1 MVKRFAGCW
10 PRVLRGWF
18 GDYFFMIIK
27 KKSVSLH
34 TEFFVSKIMAKG
46 RILYINQGVTPF
58 SEESDATVMNRY
70 LPQYTQDLGREIRV
84 FVPRFTDINERKHQ
98 LHEVIRLSGMNLI
111 VNNCDHQLII
121 KVGSIPTAR
130 LQVYF
135 IDNEEYFAKFGDTFD
150 SKGVLVP
157 SNDER
162 ILFFGRGTLEAV
174 RKLAWQ
180 PHLIHFSGWFSGMVP
195 FYLRRIN
202 KENAFFSGTRTVF
215 SLEADSFKGKFAE
228 EMERKMRADGA
239 TAKDL
244 RLYQNLDY
252 MTLMKAAITYANAIV
267 ISSPNVDPELV
278 QFAKE
283 NKRHVLD
290 YMPDKTEFYA
300 KINKLYETLCGSSLN
315 N

>member
-1 MVKRFAGCW
+1 
-10 PRVLRGWF
+10 
-18 GDYFFMIIK
+18 
-27 KKSVSLH
+27 
-34 TEFFVSKIMAKG
+34 MAKG

-58 SEESDATVMNRY
+58 SAETEATVMNRY
-70 LPQYTQDLGREIRV
+70 LPQYTQELGREIRV

-135 IDNEEYFAKFGDTFD
+135 IDNEEYFVKYGDTFD
-150 SKGVLVP
+150 EKGVLRP
-157 SNDER
+157 TNDER
-162 ILFFGRGTLEAV
+162 ILFFGRGALEAV

-202 KENAFFSGTRTVF
+202 KENAFFSGTKTVL
-215 SLEADSFKGKFAE
+215 SLEADTFKGSFAE
-228 EMERKMRADGA
+228 DMERKMRADGA

-252 MTLMKAAITYANAIV
+252 PTLMKAAITYANGIV

-278 QFAKE
+278 QFVKE

-290 YMPDKTEFYA
+290 YNPDRTEFFA
-300 KINKLYETLCGSSLN
+300 KINKMYESLCGSALN
-315 N
+315 S

>member
-10 PRVLRGWF
+10 PRAPRGWF

-252 MTLMKAAITYANAIV
+252 MTLMKAAIT
-267 ISSPNVDPELV
+267 
-278 QFAKE
+278 
-283 NKRHVLD
+283 
-290 YMPDKTEFYA
+290 
-300 KINKLYETLCGSSLN
+300 SLLGIDGVR
-315 N
+315 

>member
-1 MVKRFAGCW
+1 
-10 PRVLRGWF
+10 
-18 GDYFFMIIK
+18 
-27 KKSVSLH
+27 
-34 TEFFVSKIMAKG
+34 MAKG
-46 RILYINQGVTPF
+46 RILYVCQGVAPF
-58 SEESDATVMNRY
+58 SEENDTTLMFRH
-70 LPQYTQDLGREIRV
+70 LTQFTQELGREIRL
-84 FVPRFTDINERKHQ
+84 FVPRFVDINERKHQ

-121 KVGSIPTAR
+121 KVGSLPSAR

-135 IDNEEYFAKFGDTFD
+135 IDNEEYFTRFGDTVD
-150 SKGVLVP
+150 ENGYLMP
-157 SNDER
+157 GNDER

-174 RKLAWQ
+174 RKLSWQ
-180 PHLIHFSGWFSGMVP
+180 PHLIHFSGWFSCMVP

-202 KENAFFSGTRTVF
+202 KENAFFSGTKTVF
-215 SLEADSFKGKFAE
+215 SLTNDRFEGRFAE
-228 EMERKMRADGA
+228 EMERKMRTDGA

-252 MTLMKAAITYANAIV
+252 TTLTKAAITYANGVV
-267 ISSPNVDPELV
+267 ISSPDVDPELV

-290 YMPDKTEFYA
+290 YNPDSTEFYT
-300 KINKLYETLCGSSLN
+300 KINKLYETLCGSAIN

>member
-1 MVKRFAGCW
+1 
-10 PRVLRGWF
+10 
-18 GDYFFMIIK
+18 
-27 KKSVSLH
+27 
-34 TEFFVSKIMAKG
+34 MAKG
-46 RILYINQGVTPF
+46 RILFVNQGIVPF
-58 SEESDATVMNRY
+58 VEDSEAAINNRK
-70 LPQYTQDLGREIRV
+70 LAQFTQELGREIRV
-84 FVPRFTDINERKHQ
+84 FMPRFNEVNERKHQ

-135 IDNEEYFAKFGDTFD
+135 IDNEEYFTRFGDTFD
-150 SKGVLVP
+150 EKGVLYP
-157 SNDER
+157 ANDER
-162 ILFFGRGTLEAV
+162 ILFFGRGALEAV

-202 KENAFFSGTRTVF
+202 KENAFFSGTRTVLSLTDDGFEGSF
-215 SLEADSFKGKFAE
+215 SQELEK
-228 EMERKMRADGA
+228 KMRADGA

-252 MTLMKAAITYANAIV
+252 MTLMKAAITYANGIV
-267 ISSPNVDPELV
+267 IASPNVNPELV
-278 QFAKE
+278 AFAKE

-290 YMPDKTEFYA
+290 YNPDQQEFFT
-300 KINKLYETLCGSSLN
+300 KINKLYDTLCGSAIKE
-315 N
+315 

>member
-1 MVKRFAGCW
+1 
-10 PRVLRGWF
+10 
-18 GDYFFMIIK
+18 
-27 KKSVSLH
+27 
-34 TEFFVSKIMAKG
+34 MAKG

-58 SEESDATVMNRY
+58 SAETEATVMNRY
-70 LPQYTQDLGREIRV
+70 LPQYTQELGREIRV

-135 IDNEEYFAKFGDTFD
+135 IDNEEYFVKYGDTFD
-150 SKGVLVP
+150 EKGVLRP
-157 SNDER
+157 TNDER
-162 ILFFGRGTLEAV
+162 ILFFGRGALEAV

-202 KENAFFSGTRTVF
+202 KENAFFSGTKTVL
-215 SLEADSFKGKFAE
+215 SLEADNFKGCFAE
-228 EMERKMRADGA
+228 DMERKMRADGA

-252 MTLMKAAITYANAIV
+252 PTLMKAAITYANGIV

-290 YMPDKTEFYA
+290 YNPDRTEFFA
-300 KINKLYETLCGSSLN
+300 KINKMYESLCGSALN
-315 N
+315 S